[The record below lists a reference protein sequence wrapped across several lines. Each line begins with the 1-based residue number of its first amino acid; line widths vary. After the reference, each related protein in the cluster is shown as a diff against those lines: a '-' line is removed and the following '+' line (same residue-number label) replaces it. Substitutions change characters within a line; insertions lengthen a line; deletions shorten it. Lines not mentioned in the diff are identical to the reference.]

1 MNMNIVYI
9 RSFYHLKRRQG
20 SVISVCFAVCSAD
33 IMFAAFVAVFRHHNY
48 ADMFQYTFKTV
59 RTSIYQ
65 CVEGD
70 KYIGDSRLTSSLG
83 PLG

>member
-1 MNMNIVYI
+1 MVYI
-9 RSFYHLKRRQG
+9 VIIVAMARRQG

-48 ADMFQYTFKTV
+48 ADMFQYTFETV

>member
-1 MNMNIVYI
+1 
-9 RSFYHLKRRQG
+9 
-20 SVISVCFAVCSAD
+20 
-33 IMFAAFVAVFRHHNY
+33 MFAAFVAVFRHHNY